1 LVKEVLEEYRM
12 PMEVLVILTQVLM
25 AVEEEVELIIGA
37 VVEAVAEVQ

>member
-12 PMEVLVILTQVLM
+12 PMEVPVILTQVLM

-37 VVEAVAEVQ
+37 VVEAEAEVQ